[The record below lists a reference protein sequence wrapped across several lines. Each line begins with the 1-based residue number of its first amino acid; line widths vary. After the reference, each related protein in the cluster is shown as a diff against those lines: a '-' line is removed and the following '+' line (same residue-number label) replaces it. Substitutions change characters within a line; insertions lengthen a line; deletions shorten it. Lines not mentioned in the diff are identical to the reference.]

1 MKDHSWILPEYKE
14 GKIEAYMSNQ
24 IPMFQPPSEWLP
36 PENIP
41 DLDDAKE
48 IAIDLET
55 MDPDIKTKGPGWA
68 TGNGA
73 IIGVA
78 IAVEGWKGYFPLRH
92 PGGGNFDEK
101 IFFRKFKKMMALPNR
116 KIFHNAMYD
125 VGWLKHQDIPVN
137 GTLIDTMIA
146 AQIIDENRMGYS
158 LNAVAK
164 DYLGEKKSETLLYEA
179 AKEWGVDPK
188 GEMYKLPAQFVG
200 PYAEQDAELTLK
212 LWGRLESEIY
222 KQDLVSIF
230 SLETNILPALIEM
243 KWRGVRID
251 TDRAAQIKEKLLQE
265 ENLLLSSIQN
275 ISGVSV
281 DLWAARSIAKA
292 FDSMDIPYE
301 KTAKAKEPKF
311 DKNFLGTHPSKLAK
325 LVVQAREINKAR
337 TTFIDTI
344 MKHQHKGRIHAEIH
358 QMRSDQ
364 GGTVTGRFSMS
375 NPNLQQIP
383 ARHEKIGP
391 MIRSLFIPEEG
402 STWGCFD
409 YNQQEPRLVAHY
421 AAITRNGLDG
431 ADKVIDGYNN
441 DLDFHGTVAEMANID
456 RKIAKTVNLGLFYG
470 MGKGKLKSQLGLND
484 EQADELFKTYHS
496 RVPFVKQ
503 LMDQASKSAQENG
516 FVRTLL
522 GRKCRFDL
530 WEPASFGVHKP
541 LPREQATREHGK
553 NIKRAF
559 TYKALNRLIQGSAAD
574 MTKKA
579 ILDLYKEGIVP
590 HIQVHDELDCSF
602 ESEIQAK
609 KIEKQMVECVDLKVP
624 IKVDCE
630 IGANWGEIK

>member
-1 MKDHSWILPEYKE
+1 MTKYNWILPEYKE
-14 GKIEAYMSNQ
+14 GRIDPYMSNQ

-41 DLDDAKE
+41 NLDDAKE
-48 IAIDLET
+48 IAVDLET
-55 MDPDIKTKGPGWA
+55 MDPEIKTKGPGWA
-68 TGNGA
+68 TGEGDV
-73 IIGVA
+73 IGVA
-78 IAVEGWKGYFPLRH
+78 VAVEGWKGYFPLKH

-101 IFFRKFKKMMALPNR
+101 IFYRNFKKMMALPNR

-125 VGWLKHQDIPVN
+125 VGWLKHKEIQVN
-137 GTLIDTMIA
+137 GNLIDTMIA
-146 AQIIDENRMGYS
+146 SQIIDENRMGYS

-164 DYLGEKKSETLLYEA
+164 DYLGEKKSEALLYEA

-188 GEMYKLPAQFVG
+188 GEMWKLPAQFVG

-212 LWGRLESEIY
+212 LWGRLEPEIY

-243 KWRGVRID
+243 KWRGVRVD
-251 TDRAAQIKEKLLQE
+251 TNRAAQIKEKLLEE
-265 ENLLLSSIQN
+265 ENLLLAQIQN

-281 DLWAARSIAKA
+281 DLWAARSVAKA
-292 FDSMDIPYE
+292 FDAMDIPYD
-301 KTAKAKEPKF
+301 KTAKAQEPKF
-311 DKNFLGTHPSKLAK
+311 DKNFLATHPSNLAK

-344 MKHQHKGRIHAEIH
+344 MKHQKNGRIHAEIH
-358 QMRSDQ
+358 QMKSDV

-383 ARHEKIGP
+383 ARNEKIGP
-391 MIRSLFIPEEG
+391 MIRSLFIPEQDC
-402 STWGCFD
+402 TWGCFD

-421 AAITRNGLDG
+421 AAITRNGLEG
-431 ADKVIDGYNN
+431 ADKVIDGYNS

-456 RKIAKTVNLGLFYG
+456 RKIAKTINLGLFYG

-484 EQADELFKTYHS
+484 EQAEELFKTYHS

-503 LMDQASKSAQENG
+503 LTDQASKSAQENG

-530 WEPASFGVHKP
+530 WEPASFGIHKP
-541 LPREQATREHGK
+541 LPRDQATREHGK
-553 NIKRAF
+553 NIRRAF

-602 ESEIQAK
+602 NSEIQAK
-609 KIEKQMVECVDLKVP
+609 KIEKLMVECVDLKVP
-624 IKVDCE
+624 VKVDCE
-630 IGANWGEIK
+630 IGQNWGEIK